1 MRFPYAGL
9 FAEPDG
15 ACADEQG
22 NGDDKESV
30 IERLDEGLAA
40 NGLLDRSFFIR
51 GEKMA
56 TQREPF

>member
-1 MRFPYAGL
+1 VCLLYIGL

-15 ACADEQG
+15 ACADERG
-22 NGDDKESV
+22 NGDDKKSV
-30 IERLDEGLAA
+30 IERLDEGLAV

-56 TQREPF
+56 TQPEPF